1 MSGGWSPNDEEAPN
15 GGHVVSDFLSSLRKV
30 TLHDHLDGA
39 LRPSTIID
47 LAREQGY
54 RDLPTTD
61 VEALANWF
69 DQGMPGNSLETYL
82 TTFTHTV
89 ALMQNEEA
97 IRRVTREWVEDVAA
111 EGVDYGEVRI
121 APELMTNTGLSM
133 QRVVDV
139 IADELSAAGAQH
151 GVVAALICCAM
162 RTASNSLEVAKIVAD
177 RVGSNVVAFDLA
189 GSEIGGPALRHKE
202 AIDLVHAA
210 GGKVTL
216 HAGEGDGVGSIRQAV
231 VDCGAH
237 RIGHG
242 VRIIENIDFSGS
254 VPRFGEVAQFVHEHA
269 IPLEVCPTSNLHTG
283 IYATLAEHPIS
294 VLDDLGFVVTVNP
307 DNRLMSR
314 TSVSREFAGLMAVH
328 GWDEQRV
335 NRVTAQARAAAFLR

>member
-1 MSGGWSPNDEEAPN
+1 MVSG
-15 GGHVVSDFLSSLRKV
+15 FLGDLRKV

-39 LRPSTIID
+39 LRPATIVE
-47 LAREQGY
+47 LAREQDY
-54 RDLPTTD
+54 RELPSWD
-61 VEALANWF
+61 VDALADWF

-111 EGVDYGEVRI
+111 EGVVYGEVRV
-121 APELMTNTGLSM
+121 APELMTRDGLSM
-133 QRVVDV
+133 ARVVDV
-139 IADELSAAGAQH
+139 IADELESAGERCA
-151 GVVAALICCAM
+151 VKTALICCAM
-162 RTASNSLEVAKIVAD
+162 RTSSHSLDVARLVAD

-189 GSEIGGPALRHKE
+189 GSERGGPAINHKD
-202 AIDLVHAA
+202 AIELVHRA

-216 HAGEGDGVGSIRQAV
+216 HAGEGDGVESIRQAV
-231 VDCGAH
+231 VECRAH

-242 VRIIENIDFSGS
+242 VRIIEDIDFSGEI
-254 VPRFGEVAQFVHEHA
+254 PRFGPVAQFVHERG
-269 IPLEVCPTSNLHTG
+269 IQLEICPTSNVHTG
-283 IYATLAEHPIS
+283 MYPSLADHPVS
-294 VLDDLGFVVTVNP
+294 FLDDLGFVVTINP

-314 TSVSREFAGLMAVH
+314 TSVTKEFDGLVRFH

-335 NRVTAQARAAAFLR
+335 NRVTEQARAASFLP

>member
-1 MSGGWSPNDEEAPN
+1 
-15 GGHVVSDFLSSLRKV
+15 VSDFLTSLRKV

-39 LRPSTIID
+39 LRPATIVE

-61 VEALANWF
+61 VAALADWF

-89 ALMQNEEA
+89 ALLQNEEA

-111 EGVDYGEVRI
+111 EGVDLGEVRV
-121 APELMTNTGLSM
+121 APELMTSGGLSLEC
-133 QRVVDV
+133 VVDV
-139 IADELSAAGAQH
+139 IADELEVTGSRL
-151 GVVAALICCAM
+151 GVRVGLICCAM
-162 RTASNSLEVAKIVAD
+162 RTADNSRAVARLVAD
-177 RVGSNVVAFDLA
+177 RVGSTVIAFDLA
-189 GSEIGGPALRHKE
+189 GSEQGGTALRHKE
-202 AIDLVHAA
+202 AVDLVHQA

-216 HAGEGDGVGSIRQAV
+216 HAGEGDGVDSIRQAV
-231 VDCGAH
+231 VDCRTH

-242 VRIIENIDFSGS
+242 VRIVEDIDFSGP
-254 VPRFGEVAQFVHEHA
+254 VPRFGEVAQFVHERG

-283 IYATLAEHPIS
+283 LYPSLAAHPVS
-294 VLDDLGFVVTVNP
+294 VLDDLGFVVTINP

-314 TSVSREFAGLMAVH
+314 TTLTREFEGLMAVH

-335 NRVTAQARAAAFLR
+335 NRVTAQARAVSFLP

>member
-1 MSGGWSPNDEEAPN
+1 MSGCCSTHDEEAPY

-39 LRPSTIID
+39 LRPATIID

-61 VEALANWF
+61 VEALTNWF

-121 APELMTNTGLSM
+121 APELLTNDGLSM

-162 RTASNSLEVAKIVAD
+162 RTASNSLEVAKIVVD
-177 RVGSNVVAFDLA
+177 RAGSNVVAFDLA

-210 GGKVTL
+210 GGNVTL

-231 VDCGAH
+231 IDCGAH

-242 VRIIENIDFSGS
+242 VRIIEDIDFSGS
-254 VPRFGEVAQFVHEHA
+254 VPRFGEVAQFVHERG
-269 IPLEVCPTSNLHTG
+269 IPLELCPTSNLHTG

-294 VLDDLGFVVTVNP
+294 MLDDLGFVVTVNP

-314 TSVSREFAGLMAVH
+314 TSLTREFEGLMAVH

-335 NRVTAQARAAAFLR
+335 RRVTLSAFRASFAY

>member
-1 MSGGWSPNDEEAPN
+1 M
-15 GGHVVSDFLSSLRKV
+15 SDFLTSLRKV

-39 LRPSTIID
+39 LRPATIVE

-54 RDLPTTD
+54 RNLPTTD
-61 VEALANWF
+61 VAALADWF

-89 ALMQNEEA
+89 ALLQNEEA

-111 EGVDYGEVRI
+111 EGVDLGEVRV
-121 APELMTNTGLSM
+121 APELMTSGGLSLE
-133 QRVVDV
+133 RVVDV
-139 IADELSAAGAQH
+139 IADELEVTGSRL
-151 GVVAALICCAM
+151 GVRVGLICCAM
-162 RTASNSLEVAKIVAD
+162 RTADNSRAVARLVAD
-177 RVGSNVVAFDLA
+177 RVGSTVIAFDLA
-189 GSEIGGPALRHKE
+189 GSEQGGPALRHKE
-202 AIDLVHAA
+202 AIDLVHQA

-216 HAGEGDGVGSIRQAV
+216 HAGEGDGVDSIRQAV
-231 VDCGAH
+231 VDCRTH

-242 VRIIENIDFSGS
+242 VRIVEDIDFSGP
-254 VPRFGEVAQFVHEHA
+254 VPRFGEVAQFVHERG

-283 IYATLAEHPIS
+283 LYPSLAAHPVS
-294 VLDDLGFVVTVNP
+294 VLDDLGFVVTINP

-314 TSVSREFAGLMAVH
+314 TTLTREFEGLMSVH

>member
-1 MSGGWSPNDEEAPN
+1 MSGCCSAHDEETPD
-15 GGHVVSDFLSSLRKV
+15 GGYLVSDFLASLRKV

-39 LRPSTIID
+39 LRPATIID

-54 RDLPTTD
+54 GDLPTTD
-61 VEALANWF
+61 VDALADWF

-89 ALMQNEEA
+89 ALMQNEDA
-97 IRRVTREWVEDVAA
+97 IRRVTREWVEDVAG
-111 EGVDYGEVRI
+111 EGVDLGEVRV
-121 APELMTNTGLSM
+121 APELMTSGGLTM
-133 QRVVDV
+133 ERVVDV
-139 IADELSAAGAQH
+139 IADELEESGSRLGVRAG
-151 GVVAALICCAM
+151 LICCAM
-162 RTASNSLEVAKIVAD
+162 RTADHSLAVARLVAD
-177 RVGSNVVAFDLA
+177 RVGSNVIAFDLA
-189 GSEIGGPALRHKE
+189 GSEKGGPALRHKE

-216 HAGEGDGVGSIRQAV
+216 HAGEGDGVDSIRQAV
-231 VDCGAH
+231 VDCRAH

-242 VRIIENIDFSGS
+242 VRIVEDIDFSGS
-254 VPRFGEVAQFVHEHA
+254 VPRFGEVAQFVHERG

-283 IYATLAEHPIS
+283 LYASLGEHPIS

-314 TSVSREFAGLMAVH
+314 TSLTREFAGLMAVH

-335 NRVTAQARAAAFLR
+335 NRVTAQARAVAFLA

>member
-1 MSGGWSPNDEEAPN
+1 
-15 GGHVVSDFLSSLRKV
+15 VSDFLSSLRKV

-69 DQGMPGNSLETYL
+69 DQGLPGNTLETYL
-82 TTFTHTV
+82 TTFIHTG

-97 IRRVTREWVEDVAA
+97 IRRVSREWVEDVAA
-111 EGVDYGEVRI
+111 EGVEYGEVRV
-121 APELMTNTGLSM
+121 APELLTNDGLSM
-133 QRVVDV
+133 QQVVDV
-139 IADELSAAGAQH
+139 IADELAAAGAQH

-162 RTASNSLEVAKIVAD
+162 RTASNSREIAKIVAD

-189 GSEIGGPALRHKE
+189 GSEIGGPALWHKD

-216 HAGEGDGVGSIRQAV
+216 HAGEGDGVDSIRQAA
-231 VDCGAH
+231 VDCRAH

-242 VRIIENIDFSGS
+242 VRIIEDIDFSGP
-254 VPRFGEVAQFVHEHA
+254 VPRFGGVAQFVHEHG
-269 IPLEVCPTSNLHTG
+269 IPLEICPTSNLNTG
-283 IYATLAEHPIS
+283 IYATIAEHPIS
-294 VLDDLGFVVTVNP
+294 LLDDLGFVVTVNP

-314 TSVSREFAGLMAVH
+314 TSVTRELEALMDTH
-328 GWDEQRV
+328 GWDEHRV
-335 NRVTAQARAAAFLR
+335 SRVTAQARAVAFLPYDAP

>member
-1 MSGGWSPNDEEAPN
+1 M
-15 GGHVVSDFLSSLRKV
+15 SDFLTSLRKV

-39 LRPSTIID
+39 LRPATIVE

-54 RDLPTTD
+54 RNLPTTD
-61 VEALANWF
+61 VAALADWF

-89 ALMQNEEA
+89 ALLQNEEA

-111 EGVDYGEVRI
+111 EGVDLGEVRV
-121 APELMTNTGLSM
+121 APELMTSGGLSLE
-133 QRVVDV
+133 RVVDV
-139 IADELSAAGAQH
+139 IADELEVTGSRL
-151 GVVAALICCAM
+151 GVRVGLICCAM
-162 RTASNSLEVAKIVAD
+162 RTADNSRAVARLVAD
-177 RVGSNVVAFDLA
+177 RVGSTVIAFDLA
-189 GSEIGGPALRHKE
+189 GSEQGGPALRHKE
-202 AIDLVHAA
+202 AIDLVHQA

-216 HAGEGDGVGSIRQAV
+216 HAGEGDGVDSIRQAV
-231 VDCGAH
+231 VDCRTH

-242 VRIIENIDFSGS
+242 VRIVEDIDFSGP
-254 VPRFGEVAQFVHEHA
+254 VPRFGEVAQFVHERG

-283 IYATLAEHPIS
+283 LYPSLAAHPVS
-294 VLDDLGFVVTVNP
+294 VLDDLGFVVTINP

-314 TSVSREFAGLMAVH
+314 TTLTREFEGLMSVH

-335 NRVTAQARAAAFLR
+335 NRVTAQARAVSFLT

>member
-1 MSGGWSPNDEEAPN
+1 M
-15 GGHVVSDFLSSLRKV
+15 SDFLTSLRKV

-39 LRPSTIID
+39 LRPATIIE

-61 VEALANWF
+61 VAALADWF

-89 ALMQNEEA
+89 ALLQNEEA

-111 EGVDYGEVRI
+111 EGVDLGEVRV
-121 APELMTNTGLSM
+121 APELMTSGGLSLEC
-133 QRVVDV
+133 VVDV
-139 IADELSAAGAQH
+139 IADELEVTGSRL
-151 GVVAALICCAM
+151 GVRVGLICCAM
-162 RTASNSLEVAKIVAD
+162 RTADNSRAVARLVAD
-177 RVGSNVVAFDLA
+177 RVGSTVIAFDLA
-189 GSEIGGPALRHKE
+189 GSEQGGTALRHKE
-202 AIDLVHAA
+202 AVDLVHQA

-231 VDCGAH
+231 VDCRTH

-242 VRIIENIDFSGS
+242 VRIIEDIDFSGP
-254 VPRFGEVAQFVHEHA
+254 VPRFGEVAQFVHERG

-283 IYATLAEHPIS
+283 LYPSLAAHPVS
-294 VLDDLGFVVTVNP
+294 VLDDLGFVVTINP

-314 TSVSREFAGLMAVH
+314 TTLTREFEGLMSVH

-335 NRVTAQARAAAFLR
+335 NRVTAQARAVSFLT